1 MKNNEKINDPV
12 KEQVL
17 QEAERA
23 IAITI
28 HVELD
33 SIFRLYNYHTMSLD
47 QFVVRTAEAVNN
59 YNKKMQ
65 VEQLKHTEVNE
76 EVIESAGSAS

>member
-33 SIFRLYNYHTMSLD
+33 SIFRLYN
-47 QFVVRTAEAVNN
+47 
-59 YNKKMQ
+59 
-65 VEQLKHTEVNE
+65 
-76 EVIESAGSAS
+76 